1 MSMKVIVC
9 ESYEDMSRRAAKIFA
24 ETIVEKPTCVL
35 GFATGSTPLG
45 MYNEFIRM
53 HKEEGLDFSRA
64 TSFNLD
70 EYYPIS
76 PDNDQSYRYFMEKN
90 LFEHINIPA
99 SATHVPN
106 GSAIDAEAECAA
118 YDKMIEDFGGIDIQ
132 VLGIGVNGHI
142 AFNEPDDALVAATH
156 VTTLT
161 DSTVE
166 ANSRFFASKDD
177 VPRYALTMGIGSI
190 MKARKIVLLAS
201 GANKKDALSVLLSGK
216 ITTAC
221 PASVLNMHPDVT
233 ILCDSAAYGK

>member
-166 ANSRFFASKDD
+166 ANSRFFASEND
-177 VPRYALTMGIGSI
+177 VPKQAITMGMGTIL
-190 MKARKIVLLAS
+190 KARAIVCLITGKDKNDVVKQLLTDKI
-201 GANKKDALSVLLSGK
+201 DPM
-216 ITTAC
+216 C
-221 PASVLNMHPDVT
+221 PATFLKLHSNVT
-233 ILCDSAAYGK
+233 ILCDEDAYNG